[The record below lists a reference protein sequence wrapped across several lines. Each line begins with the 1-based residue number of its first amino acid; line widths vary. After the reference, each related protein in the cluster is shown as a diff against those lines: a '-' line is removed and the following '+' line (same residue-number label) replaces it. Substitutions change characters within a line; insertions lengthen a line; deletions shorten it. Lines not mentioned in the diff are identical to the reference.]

1 MGQLTV
7 AEYDALERAI
17 VDARR
22 IRLFRRG
29 TEFLVVP
36 EKLVVRDG
44 REAIIA
50 RHPTT
55 GAALEILL
63 EETDRFEVVR

>member
-7 AEYDALERAI
+7 KQYDALERAI
-17 VDARR
+17 VDATR
-22 IRLFRRG
+22 IRVFRRG

-36 EKLVVRDG
+36 EKLVLRG
-44 REAIIA
+44 GKEAILA

-55 GAALEILL
+55 GSVLEILL
-63 EETDRFEVVR
+63 DETDRFEVVR

>member
-7 AEYDALERAI
+7 AQYDALERAI

-22 IRLFRRG
+22 IRVFRRG

-36 EKLVVRDG
+36 EKLIVRNG
-44 REAIIA
+44 KEAIIA

-55 GAALEILL
+55 GAALELL
-63 EETDRFEVVR
+63 LDETDRFEVVR

>member
-7 AEYDALERAI
+7 QQYDELERAI
-17 VDARR
+17 VDAQR

-29 TEFLVVP
+29 TEYLVIPVR
-36 EKLVVRDG
+36 LVQRG
-44 REAIIA
+44 GQEAIQA

-55 GAALEILL
+55 GSALEILL
-63 EETDRFEVVR
+63 AETDHFEVVR

>member
-63 EETDRFEVVR
+63 EETDRFEVVK